1 MSHHPTKSD
10 DPKIQAHIERLE
22 RRDRRIEHV
31 LRRCLHLLEQAIS
44 GIIIL
49 VLMIAL
55 GFELSHIF
63 TEPAYFEDVPNF
75 LHNILTI
82 VIGLEFVKLL
92 MHLTPGNILEVLTMA
107 LSRGIIVNHANA
119 VDNLLS
125 IACIIGLFA
134 AKRFLIP
141 RAELNKEMDETA
153 PEPHHHRGHRKHKHK
168 QDEDHPEENKQ
179 EVH

>member
-1 MSHHPTKSD
+1 MHEIKE
-10 DPKIQAHIERLE
+10 KIDKKLGSILILLE
-22 RRDRRIEHV
+22 TIIAIFSVIVLVGLLIEHV
-31 LRRCLHLLEQAIS
+31 WEVVCHPAHLLDAENS
-44 GIIIL
+44 VTTYL
-49 VLMIAL
+49 HHML
-55 GFELSHIF
+55 
-63 TEPAYFEDVPNF
+63 DV
-75 LHNILTI
+75 

-107 LSRGIIVNHANA
+107 LARGIIVNHGAA
-119 VDNLLS
+119 VDNLLT
-125 IACIIGLFA
+125 IGCIIGLFA

>member
-1 MSHHPTKSD
+1 MLILKE
-10 DPKIQAHIERLE
+10 KIDKRLA
-22 RRDRRIEHV
+22 RI
-31 LRRCLHLLEQAIS
+31 LITLET
-44 GIIIL
+44 II
-49 VLMIAL
+49 A
-55 GFELSHIF
+55 IF
-63 TEPAYFEDVPNF
+63 TVFVMICLLVQEVWVMFSDPSHLMNAENSVTTY
-75 LHNILTI
+75 LHHMLDI

-107 LSRGIIVNHANA
+107 LSRGIIVNHGSA
-119 VDNLLS
+119 VENLLS

-168 QDEDHPEENKQ
+168 QDEDHPEANKQ
-179 EVH
+179 ELH

>member
-1 MSHHPTKSD
+1 MHELKG
-10 DPKIQAHIERLE
+10 KIDKKLSSVLMFLE
-22 RRDRRIEHV
+22 TLIAIFSVLVLVGLLVEHV
-31 LRRCLHLLEQAIS
+31 WFVICNPDHLLGAENS
-44 GIIIL
+44 
-49 VLMIAL
+49 V
-55 GFELSHIF
+55 
-63 TEPAYFEDVPNF
+63 TTY
-75 LHNILTI
+75 LHHMMDI

-107 LSRGIIVNHANA
+107 LARGIIVNHGTA
-119 VDNLLS
+119 VDNLLTIS
-125 IACIIGLFA
+125 CIIGLFA

>member
-1 MSHHPTKSD
+1 MHEIKE
-10 DPKIQAHIERLE
+10 KIDKKLGSILILLE
-22 RRDRRIEHV
+22 TIIAIFSVLVLVGLLIEHLWYV
-31 LRRCLHLLEQAIS
+31 VCHPAHLLEAENS
-44 GIIIL
+44 VTTYL
-49 VLMIAL
+49 HHML
-55 GFELSHIF
+55 
-63 TEPAYFEDVPNF
+63 DV
-75 LHNILTI
+75 

-107 LSRGIIVNHANA
+107 LARGIIVNHGTA
-119 VDNLLS
+119 VDNLLTIS
-125 IACIIGLFA
+125 CIIGLFA

-168 QDEDHPEENKQ
+168 QDENPHEENKQ